1 MEALRPLVSKGHYKS
16 CLTVILGP
24 EDAFLSYPA
33 NEYLEIEKIL
43 LASKIIVNL
52 ILNRSEET
60 IEK

>member
-1 MEALRPLVSKGHYKS
+1 VSKGHYKS

-43 LASKIIVNL
+43 LASKIIANL